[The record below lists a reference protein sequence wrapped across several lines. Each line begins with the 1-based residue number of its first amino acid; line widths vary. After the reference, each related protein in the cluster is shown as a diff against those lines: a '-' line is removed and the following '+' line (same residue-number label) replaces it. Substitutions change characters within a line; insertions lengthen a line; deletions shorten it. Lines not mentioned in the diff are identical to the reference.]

1 MVRQSSYAPEAVDQ
15 VDGLPLGVVP
25 ACPSNSG
32 DGREQIVD
40 VLRAGGL
47 RFRAGARWRT
57 AR

>member
-1 MVRQSSYAPEAVDQ
+1 MSEAVDV
-15 VDGLPLGVVP
+15 VDGLPRGVVP
-25 ACPSNSG
+25 ALPTSSG
-32 DGREQIVD
+32 DGREHFLD